1 MPSDPSVTDLSA
13 SEIAGRIARREL
25 RAIDVLE
32 AFICRIEKV
41 NSDLNAVVVD
51 RFEEARQEAISAD
64 AAIAAGQPTG
74 CLHGV
79 PVTIKEL
86 FDVVGLPTTAGLTTL
101 THHCATKDAVVVSRL
116 RQAGAIVM
124 AKTNV
129 PQLGMTAESDNPVY
143 GCTNNPWDLTRGPG
157 GSSGGEAAII
167 AAGGSPLGLG
177 SDGAGSIRFPAH
189 VCGICGFKPTG
200 GQLSMQGH
208 PLSANWPSDWVQPG
222 PMSHSVDDFIVA
234 MEVLTATNARNFDEV
249 ALPLSDPKQI
259 DLSKLRV
266 GVYDQ
271 LETLPAAPAIKRAV
285 HEAAAKLTEQGVE
298 TVAYQPACLEEVW
311 RLYMRIFYAE
321 GLSHIHQQL
330 RGAVVDWRTRDY
342 LRLARIPAVCRPL
355 MAAMASS
362 IGQRRL
368 AETLSNLQRP
378 VLSAKEYSRQL
389 MQVQEFRKSFQR
401 EMAKQ
406 RLDALIAPP
415 APIAAFYHG
424 DFYANYALI
433 YNGVYNLLGLPA
445 GTAHVTRVRQDEQQ
459 SRTTRRDSVDRA
471 MARSEVASAGLPV
484 GVQVISTRWR
494 DDRVLA
500 LLQAIHQPNRAP
512 KSLS

>member
-1 MPSDPSVTDLSA
+1 MPSDPLVTDLSA
-13 SEIAGRIARREL
+13 SEIAGRIGRQEL

-64 AAIAAGQPTG
+64 AAIAAGQSTG
-74 CLHGV
+74 VLHGV
-79 PVTIKEL
+79 PVTIKEM

-101 THHCATKDAVVVSRL
+101 RHHRATKDAVVVSRL

-143 GCTNNPWDLTRGPG
+143 GCTNNPWDVTRGPG

-208 PLSANWPSDWVQPG
+208 RLSANWPSDWVQPG
-222 PMSHSVDDFIVA
+222 PLSHSVDDLILA

-249 ALPLSDPKQI
+249 ALPLSNPKRI

-266 GVYDQ
+266 GVYDE
-271 LETLPAAPAIKRAV
+271 LESLPVAPAVKRAV
-285 HEAAAKLTEQGVE
+285 HEARAKLVGQGVE
-298 TVAYQPACLEEVW
+298 TVAYRPACLEEIW
-311 RLYMRIFYAE
+311 ALYTRIFYAE
-321 GLSHIHQQL
+321 GLSDIHEQL
-330 RGAVVDWRTRDY
+330 RGSTVDWRTRNY
-342 LRLARIPAVCRPL
+342 LRLARIPALFRPL
-355 MAAMASS
+355 AAAVATR
-362 IGQRRL
+362 IGQQRL
-368 AETLSNLQRP
+368 GATLSNLRRSI
-378 VLSAKEYSRQL
+378 LNAKEYSRL
-389 MQVQEFRKSFQR
+389 LTQVREFRRRFQR
-401 EMAKQ
+401 ELADQ
-406 RLDALIAPP
+406 RIDALIAPP

-433 YNGVYNLLGLPA
+433 YNGVYNLLGVPA
-445 GTAHVTRVRQDEQQ
+445 GTAHVTCVRPDEQ
-459 SRTTRRDSVDRA
+459 SVRESRRDLVDRS
-471 MARSEVASAGLPV
+471 MARSEAGSSGLPV

-500 LLQAIHQPNRAP
+500 LLKAIHQPIRAP
-512 KSLS
+512 RSLS